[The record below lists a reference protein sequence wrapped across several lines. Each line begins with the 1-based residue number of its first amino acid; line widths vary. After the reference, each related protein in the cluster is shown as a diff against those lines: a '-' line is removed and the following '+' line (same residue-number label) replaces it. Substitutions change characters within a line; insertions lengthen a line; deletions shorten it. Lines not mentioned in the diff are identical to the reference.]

1 MKLCTL
7 IFYVSAFLI
16 ILGLGIWHVVYRY
29 QDCKKVGH
37 TTFYCIMSD

>member
-7 IFYVSAFLI
+7 IFYVSASLI
-16 ILGLGIWHVVYRY
+16 ILGLGIWYVVHRY

-37 TTFYCIMSD
+37 TTCYCIMSD